1 MQFKNNTKQR
11 NTSIQG
17 LRSFKDT
24 LPKNLKKIINKKGHI
39 YSETL
44 SNWKYLVGN
53 ELFKVCFPKTFKNS
67 NRFGVSTLVVMVKRG
82 HEVDVEYSKKNI
94 LDKMNNFF
102 GYDVVEKLK
111 FISFDDEQKTNSSNE
126 TKSNNVAISKYRDK
140 IIILG
145 SFSNLNAEEIKRI
158 TVGNKDA
165 KITIIAFESLTCSH
179 CANFHKNVYPEL
191 KKEYLDTGLAKIE
204 FRHFPLDIAAF
215 NASKVAQCNND
226 GNSDILES
234 LYANQQKWVKG
245 SSVEEANKNLQIF
258 LKNEGFSIDFESC
271 VNNKNIEDFVLNDR
285 IEGAK
290 NFKISSTPTI
300 IINNKKFEK
309 KLNYKNL
316 KKALE
321 KMI

>member
-111 FISFDDEQKTNSSNE
+111 FINFDDEQKTDSSNE
-126 TKSNNVAISKYRDK
+126 TKSNNVAISRYRDK
-140 IIILG
+140 IKDVR
-145 SFSNLNAEEIKRI
+145 NEKIK
-158 TVGNKDA
+158 K
-165 KITIIAFESLTCSH
+165 SLTELT
-179 CANFHKNVYPEL
+179 KVY
-191 KKEYLDTGLAKIE
+191 
-204 FRHFPLDIAAF
+204 R
-215 NASKVAQCNND
+215 
-226 GNSDILES
+226 
-234 LYANQQKWVKG
+234 
-245 SSVEEANKNLQIF
+245 
-258 LKNEGFSIDFESC
+258 
-271 VNNKNIEDFVLNDR
+271 
-285 IEGAK
+285 
-290 NFKISSTPTI
+290 
-300 IINNKKFEK
+300 EK
-309 KLNYKNL
+309 
-316 KKALE
+316 
-321 KMI
+321 